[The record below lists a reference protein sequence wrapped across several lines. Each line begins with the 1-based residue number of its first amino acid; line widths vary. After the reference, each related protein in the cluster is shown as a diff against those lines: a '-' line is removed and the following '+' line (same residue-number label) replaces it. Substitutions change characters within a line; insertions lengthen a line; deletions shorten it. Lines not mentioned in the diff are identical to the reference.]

1 MKAKSVEQ
9 VVPLLSG
16 TPDREG
22 LGGAAGGM
30 DARAA
35 QLLLYFLAGLS

>member
-1 MKAKSVEQ
+1 MQARAVQQ

-22 LGGAAGGM
+22 AGGAAGGI

-35 QLLLYFLAGLS
+35 QLLL